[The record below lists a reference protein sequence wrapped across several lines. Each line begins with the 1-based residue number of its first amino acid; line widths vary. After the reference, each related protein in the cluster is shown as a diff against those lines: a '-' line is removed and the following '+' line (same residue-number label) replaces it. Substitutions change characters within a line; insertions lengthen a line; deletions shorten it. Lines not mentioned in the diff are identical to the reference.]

1 MQTKI
6 EPLEDGN
13 TRISIPIEFR
23 YDNGRKRI
31 FFPETPDESL
41 EINGSLATG
50 IARAYRWQELLD
62 NGDFESPETLAEAL
76 GVHASYVRRFLRMA
90 LLAPPIVDAVFAGKA
105 PWTLSLTKLNTT
117 LPFSWKEQMELFGIG
132 G

>member
-31 FFPETPDESL
+31 FFPEMPDERL
-41 EINGSLATG
+41 EINESLSTG

-62 NGDFESPETLAEAL
+62 NGEYDSPEAL
-76 GVHASYVRRFLRMA
+76 FTPHMFGAFCVWHCS
-90 LLAPPIVDAVFAGKA
+90 LLQSWMQSLPGKHHGH
-105 PWTLSLTKLNTT
+105 SR
-117 LPFSWKEQMELFGIG
+117 
-132 G
+132 